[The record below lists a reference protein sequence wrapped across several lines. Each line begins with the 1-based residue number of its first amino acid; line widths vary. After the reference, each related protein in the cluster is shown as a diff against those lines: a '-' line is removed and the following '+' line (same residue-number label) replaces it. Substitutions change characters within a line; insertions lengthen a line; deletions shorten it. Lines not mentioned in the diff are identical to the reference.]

1 MFRPFAA
8 ALTLASFAA
17 FAQSA
22 EEPAPPLVPVDQ
34 LTPPPPPP
42 PEPPSQQ
49 QYQQQQKAKRQQQQ
63 APQYQQQPAPQYQQQ
78 PAPQYQQQPAP
89 QYQQQPAPQYQQQ
102 PAPQYQQQPAPQYQQ
117 QQPSQYQQQPAPQYQ
132 QQPSQYQQQPSQ
144 YQQQPY
150 SQQPVQQYP
159 QQPGPQPY
167 PQQPPPPQYVP
178 QAKRA
183 RPPPKD
189 PAEGFHMK
197 ALLTGSV
204 GVVDAGF
211 GFTGGVRGEFDI
223 NRIAI
228 YGAYNRFISAD
239 YTLGDAHEFTILGG
253 YSLMANRI
261 GRIRVLGGLDILGTP
276 ATITLNPM
284 VGFNTRL
291 GLGFLGFDAA
301 AFLTVYPARQLD
313 LRAAVVLRFWLLE
326 LHAGWRFEVLDSVSP
341 SAGGSFG
348 NTFLTAPSVN
358 GPFLAIGLAF

>member
-1 MFRPFAA
+1 MFRLFAA
-8 ALTLASFAA
+8 ALTIASFAA

-49 QYQQQQKAKRQQQQ
+49 QYQQQQKLKRQQQLQ
-63 APQYQQQPAPQYQQQ
+63 QQQPAPQYQQQPAPQYQHQYPQQYQQQPAPQYQQQ

-102 PAPQYQQQPAPQYQQ
+102 YPQQSGPQYQQQP
-117 QQPSQYQQQPAPQYQ
+117 
-132 QQPSQYQQQPSQ
+132 
-144 YQQQPY
+144 
-150 SQQPVQQYP
+150 
-159 QQPGPQPY
+159 QPY
-167 PQQPPPPQYVP
+167 PQQAPSPQYVP
-178 QAKRA
+178 QAKRV

-284 VGFNTRL
+284 LGFNTRL

-326 LHAGWRFEVLDSVSP
+326 FHAGWRFEVLDSVSP